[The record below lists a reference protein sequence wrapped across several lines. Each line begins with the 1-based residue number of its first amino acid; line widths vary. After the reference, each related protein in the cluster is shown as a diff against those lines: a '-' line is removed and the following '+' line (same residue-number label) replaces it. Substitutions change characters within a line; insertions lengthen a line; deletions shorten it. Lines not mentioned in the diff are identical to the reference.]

1 MIDHDD
7 KDTGRWTE
15 AHPTDTFPNNHPFFC
30 YNPPMAKKK
39 KKYLI
44 KLNNKIRNYFNG
56 LPFEEGITTLDD
68 DTLIELLM
76 LLEVQLPSFERNE
89 MIRALRRI
97 WSEEGAKVRELIVS
111 HLTQPYKAVPKGSGS
126 EAKNIDKVG
135 KILSILSK
143 KEHTREEE
151 NLILE
156 AFIDKKHAK
165 ITPEK
170 IFNKLHYLRMKER
183 LDKLEK
189 TLNVVF
195 NTLNEME
202 FTHSF
207 TFKLKTYDFS
217 KLLLCVT
224 GPVDLDRLWQSED
237 DTVLTHLETLKNKTI
252 EAKQEEIERFVEAL
266 YARSHPYLN
275 EEEITQAL
283 KRMPPGETLYH
294 APIEFRTVEK
304 ILKNISDKYDVFE
317 SSDHIIIE
325 KEKFHN
331 LFGTMLFYTTSVSY
345 EKSFLYNL
353 IWRGEEPPVKEDI
366 NRVNDDLLAHFRVA
380 IDDLLNEMYLMSEKL
395 ELDEKIRKE
404 FIVRFVAPQIESS
417 RYLKLKEKT
426 KRRILFHFGEYIKPL
441 LEKQKREELLAK
453 TIRDFKNLFPL
464 ARQLKRRIIFHVGPT
479 NSGKTYQAL
488 KALKE
493 ATTGYY
499 LAPLRLLA
507 LEGYENLKA
516 DGVKVSLIT
525 GEEEI
530 IDEESTHISST
541 IEMMNGSV
549 DVDVCVID
557 EIQMIAD
564 RDRGWAWAN
573 ALIGAP
579 AKTLILTGSSDALN
593 AIKLLCK
600 YLEEPLEVVHFERKN
615 PLEIMRYP
623 VPIKKIK
630 SKTAVVAFSR
640 RDVLSLKQQLSETYR
655 VSVVYG
661 NLSPEVR
668 REEARR
674 FREGESEILVA
685 TDAIAMGLNLP
696 IKTILFAKDNKFD
709 GLRRRELL
717 PSEVLQIS
725 GRAGRYGIEEKG
737 YVGALDENAL
747 KSIDKAFHTPLPDI
761 ELPVSVM
768 ASLEHVMLIGE
779 ILETENIT
787 TILGFFADNMEFDGP
802 FVAANIESMLEIAA
816 IVDEYDLDLRTR
828 YYLSCAPASISSPYI
843 ESVFHRYIRQIEAGD
858 KVHYI
863 PPRDLPAFA
872 QTNDMLLNAE
882 DRVREISLY
891 LWLSFKF
898 PDLFQDIPR
907 ALEARARLNTYI
919 ENSLRQGH
927 FTKKC
932 RRCGKV
938 LDFSY
943 RFSICD
949 TCHNK
954 GKRGTASP
962 YRREHRGRKRK

>member
-1 MIDHDD
+1 
-7 KDTGRWTE
+7 
-15 AHPTDTFPNNHPFFC
+15 
-30 YNPPMAKKK
+30 MAKKK

-56 LPFEEGITTLDD
+56 LPFDEGIETVDED
-68 DTLIELLM
+68 KLIELIM
-76 LLEVQLPSFERNE
+76 LLELTLPSHEHDD
-89 MIRALRRI
+89 MVRALRRV
-97 WSEEGAKVRELIVS
+97 WSEEGAGIRELIVS
-111 HLTQPYKAVPKGSGS
+111 YLTQSYKAVHPG
-126 EAKNIDKVG
+126 AKTKRPLDKVE
-135 KILSILSK
+135 KILQLLEDV
-143 KEHTREEE
+143 EHNKHEE
-151 NLILE
+151 NLLLE
-156 AFIDKKHAK
+156 AFIDVKNSK
-165 ITPEK
+165 ITADK
-170 IFNKLHYLRMKER
+170 VISKLHYLRMKER
-183 LDKLEK
+183 LSALENSLK
-189 TLNVVF
+189 VEF
-195 NTLNEME
+195 STLNEMQ
-202 FTHSF
+202 FMHSF
-207 TFKLKTYDFS
+207 TFTLKETDFTKQLLCTTQPLAMDALWALDENEVKEKLKSIKEQAVADKQLEITDF
-217 KLLLCVT
+217 LQ
-224 GPVDLDRLWQSED
+224 RLNTSEHPF
-237 DTVLTHLETLKNKTI
+237 LT
-252 EAKQEEIERFVEAL
+252 QEEISAAL
-266 YARSHPYLN
+266 R
-275 EEEITQAL
+275 
-283 KRMPPGETLYH
+283 KMPPDTPLFH
-294 APIEFRTVEK
+294 APLKLESIEK
-304 ILKNISDKYDVFE
+304 ILMNISDKYHIFE
-317 SSDHIIIE
+317 STDHIIIE
-325 KEKFHN
+325 KEKNHN
-331 LFGTMLFYTTSVSY
+331 LFGTILHYNTSVSY
-345 EKSFLYNL
+345 EKPFFYNL

-366 NRVNDDLLAHFRVA
+366 NRVNDDLLAHFKVA
-380 IDDLLNEMYLMSEKL
+380 VDDLLYDLREMSEKL
-395 ELDEKIRKE
+395 DIEEDKIHE

-417 RYLKLKEKT
+417 HTLKFKEKS

-464 ARQLKRRIIFHVGPT
+464 ARELKRKIIFHVGPT

-488 KALKE
+488 KALEE

-507 LEGYENLKA
+507 LEGYENLKKQ
-516 DGVKVSLIT
+516 GVAVSLIT

-541 IEMMNGSV
+541 IEMMNSSV

-573 ALIGAP
+573 ALMGAP
-579 AKTLILTGSSDALN
+579 AKKVILTGSGNALP
-593 AIKLLCK
+593 AVKELCH
-600 YLEEPLEVVHFERKN
+600 YLGEELEIVEFERKN
-615 PLEIMRYP
+615 ELAMMKYPTSMR
-623 VPIKKIK
+623 KIEAQ
-630 SKTAVVAFSR
+630 TAVVAFSR
-640 RDVLSLKQQLSETYR
+640 REVLSLKQQLSEKYR

-717 PSEVLQIS
+717 PTEVLQIS
-725 GRAGRYGIEEKG
+725 GRAGRYGFEEKG

-747 KSIDKAFHTPLPDI
+747 KTIDKAFHSPLPDI

-779 ILETENIT
+779 ILETEHIS
-787 TILGFFADNMEFDGP
+787 TILAFFADNMEFDGP
-802 FVAANIESMLEIAA
+802 FMAANIDSMLEIAA
-816 IVDEYDLDLRTR
+816 IVDEYKLDLKTR
-828 YYLSCAPASISSPYI
+828 FYLSCAPASISSPYI
-843 ESVFHRYIRQIEAGD
+843 ESVFHRYIRQVEAGS
-858 KVHYI
+858 KVLYI

-898 PDLFQDIPR
+898 PDIFRDTQKAIT
-907 ALEARARLNTYI
+907 ARVRLNNFI

-949 TCHNK
+949 ACHSH
-954 GKRGTASP
+954 GKRGSGSTGGRGG
-962 YRREHRGRKRK
+962 YRSRRRR

>member
-1 MIDHDD
+1 
-7 KDTGRWTE
+7 
-15 AHPTDTFPNNHPFFC
+15 
-30 YNPPMAKKK
+30 MAKKK

-56 LPFEEGITTLDD
+56 LPFDEGIDLLDD
-68 DTLIELLM
+68 EKLIELVM
-76 LLEVQLPSFERNE
+76 LLELTLSSHEHDDMV
-89 MIRALRRI
+89 RALRRA
-97 WSEEGAKVRELIVS
+97 WSEEGAGIRELIVS
-111 HLTQPYKAVPKGSGS
+111 YLTQSYKAVHHGKTKRPL
-126 EAKNIDKVG
+126 DKVE
-135 KILSILSK
+135 KILQLLEEVK
-143 KEHTREEE
+143 YTKHEE
-151 NLILE
+151 NLLLE
-156 AFIDKKHAK
+156 AFIDVKSAK
-165 ITPEK
+165 ITEEK
-170 IFNKLHYLRMKER
+170 VLSKLQYLRMKEQ
-183 LDKLEK
+183 LGNLEK
-189 TLNVVF
+189 NLHIEFT
-195 NTLNEME
+195 TLNEMQ
-202 FTHSF
+202 FMHSF
-207 TFKLKTYDFS
+207 TFILNEYDFS
-217 KLLLCVT
+217 KQLLCT
-224 GPVDLDRLWQSED
+224 TRALSNEMLWELDK
-237 DTVLTHLETLKNKTI
+237 DTVIQKLQKIKEETVFAKELEISHFLEQLNKETYSFLN
-252 EAKQEEIERFVEAL
+252 QEQISTAL
-266 YARSHPYLN
+266 R
-275 EEEITQAL
+275 
-283 KRMPPGETLYH
+283 RMPPDTALFQ
-294 APIEFRTVEK
+294 APLPLSIIEN
-304 ILKNISDKYDVFE
+304 ILNNISNKYAIFE
-317 SSDHIIIE
+317 SQDHIIIE
-325 KEKFHN
+325 KEKHYD
-331 LFGTMLFYTTSVSY
+331 LFGTLLQYNTSVSY
-345 EKSFLYNL
+345 EKPFFYNL
-353 IWRGEEPPVKEDI
+353 IWRAEEPPVKDDI
-366 NRVNDDLLAHFRVA
+366 NRVNDDLLAHFKVA
-380 IDDLLNEMYLMSEKL
+380 VSDIINDMQQMSEKL
-395 ELDEKIRKE
+395 EIELETMQE
-404 FIVRFVAPQIESS
+404 FIVRFASAQIESS
-417 RYLKLKEKT
+417 RTLKFKEKS

-464 ARQLKRRIIFHVGPT
+464 ARELKRKIIFHVGPT
-479 NSGKTYQAL
+479 NSGKTYEAL
-488 KALKE
+488 KALE
-493 ATTGYY
+493 SATTGYY

-507 LEGYENLKA
+507 LEGYENLKKN
-516 DGVKVSLIT
+516 GVAVSLIT

-557 EIQMIAD
+557 EIQMISD

-573 ALIGAP
+573 ALMGVP
-579 AKTLILTGSSDALN
+579 AKKVILTGSSNALP
-593 AIKLLCK
+593 AVKELCA
-600 YLEEPLEVVHFERKN
+600 YLGEELEILEFTRKN
-615 PLEIMRYP
+615 ELAMMQYPTSMR
-623 VPIKKIK
+623 KIEPQ
-630 SKTAVVAFSR
+630 TAVVAFSR
-640 RDVLSLKQQLSETYR
+640 RDVLSLKQQLSEKYR

-717 PSEVLQIS
+717 PTEVSQIS
-725 GRAGRYGIEEKG
+725 GRAGRYGFEEKG
-737 YVGALDENAL
+737 FVGALDENAL
-747 KSIDKAFHTPLPDI
+747 KTIEKAFHSPLPDI

-802 FVAANIESMLEIAA
+802 FMAANIDSMLEIAA
-816 IVDEYDLDLRTR
+816 IVDEYMLDLKTR
-828 YYLSCAPASISSPYI
+828 FYLSCAPASISSPYI
-843 ESVFHRYIRQIEAGD
+843 ESVFHRYIRQIEAGGQ
-858 KVHYI
+858 VLYI

-898 PDLFQDIPR
+898 PDIFQDTQKAI
-907 ALEARARLNTYI
+907 AARVRLNNFI

-949 TCHNK
+949 SCHSQ
-954 GKRGTASP
+954 GKRGSSSP
-962 YRREHRGRKRK
+962 TGRGGYRNRRRR